1 MCIKQAV
8 SVIQSLPTLRRI
20 HNPLCFTAF
29 DQSLGWKCPFLSKAI
44 FAYSLHWTSL
54 HKCCELVRRCF
65 VSLSADWDG
74 KKSITKTC
82 IMSSKWCLS
91 GNIMHYGFAL
101 LVMVQGCSGGGIS
114 TRVTLS
120 NGIIFKIFITDLVAL
135 IYVDGFLRWLV
146 FLVYLTVTVR
156 SAFGQPAALVWNCG
170 WMLTCICLL

>member
-1 MCIKQAV
+1 M
-8 SVIQSLPTLRRI
+8 
-20 HNPLCFTAF
+20 AF
-29 DQSLGWKCPFLSKAI
+29 DQSLGWKCPFLSKAT

-82 IMSSKWCLS
+82 IMSSKRCLS

-120 NGIIFKIFITDLVAL
+120 NGIIFKIFFLFYYRFSRLDLCRWFLKVARFPCIPHSHSQVGFWSTSCTGIKL
-135 IYVDGFLRWLV
+135 WVDADMHLPVVRMNVYIMYVLAC
-146 FLVYLTVTVR
+146 
-156 SAFGQPAALVWNCG
+156 S
-170 WMLTCICLL
+170 